1 MKKRAWLNSRL
12 VGVTAVAF
20 WRTLFLY
27 SCVWKQLAADI
38 LCWSSISGCWFFLLG
53 GRCIGS
59 SPSDNS
65 VVPMTPS
72 VSLAVRAW
80 SWLQGQLSRNRGT
93 GAGWPVIES
102 WHHRIACVGR
112 DLKDHLVLPS
122 SCSRILLTDVHA
134 VLVALQRQC
143 TASCVACSKILRIKR
158 LFSSVDSALLSL
170 ELSVWWDVM
179 FSCLPKILS
188 KSFPFVF
195 LTFDCSF
202 LISFLF

>member
-1 MKKRAWLNSRL
+1 MQRIICSENSPNVSPLRIGYVGWLSQMRSAWYPHPMKKRAWLNSRL

-102 WHHRIACVGR
+102 
-112 DLKDHLVLPS
+112 
-122 SCSRILLTDVHA
+122 
-134 VLVALQRQC
+134 
-143 TASCVACSKILRIKR
+143 
-158 LFSSVDSALLSL
+158 
-170 ELSVWWDVM
+170 
-179 FSCLPKILS
+179 
-188 KSFPFVF
+188 
-195 LTFDCSF
+195 
-202 LISFLF
+202 